1 MSTGCSW
8 TVHARVLPSNR
19 ILCVRRFDSLHTC
32 GVAVRTY
39 RNLRTGSELVSD
51 VIADSVC
58 NQLLTRPTDVVF
70 DMKND
75 YGLDISYRVA
85 WLGMEKARGI
95 VYGDHAMSF
104 DQLIWYSDAVMEKNP
119 NSYINLEFDQK
130 SARFGRFKGNLLAAT
145 AKDGNQGLFFI
156 AFVIV
161 DSENTANWEW
171 FLQQL
176 THVVDSSRNLT
187 FVSDRNAGLLQS
199 MPIIFPSAH
208 HAFYKYKAS
217 YSGAVFPIPTAGK
230 PTFKPDDYLIAPPIV
245 KHPPGRPKRKRI
257 PSKGEVIQRIRCGR
271 CGKMGNHNRKTY
283 KEPM

>member
-1 MSTGCSW
+1 MMQCALQLFANLQRLPD
-8 TVHARVLPSNR
+8 ARG
-19 ILCVRRFDSLHTC
+19 RFDSLHTC

-208 HAFYKYKAS
+208 HAFC
-217 YSGAVFPIPTAGK
+217 
-230 PTFKPDDYLIAPPIV
+230 LL
-245 KHPPGRPKRKRI
+245 HL
-257 PSKGEVIQRIRCGR
+257 Q
-271 CGKMGNHNRKTY
+271 MNL
-283 KEPM
+283 